1 MLKKIKIKRWIVK
14 TILQSNIKAI
24 IQTRGETW
32 SQRVTTYDTI
42 KLCSRWQER
51 CGMRTAEWERLSSA
65 QCLSCIWLLVS
76 PWLQH
81 ARPPCPSPTPRA
93 CSNSWPS
100 CRWCHP
106 SIRLFANEWALRI
119 RWPKYWSFS
128 FSSSPSNEYSGLIS
142 FRIVWLDLFAV
153 QGILKRSAK
162 MYIY

>member
-32 SQRVTTYDTI
+32 SQRETTYDTI

-65 QCLSCIWLLVS
+65 QSLSCIWLLVS

-93 CSNSWPS
+93 CSNSCLSSW
-100 CRWCHP
+100 WCHP
-106 SIRLFANEWALRI
+106 SIRLFPNESALRI
-119 RWPKYWSFS
+119 RWPKDWSFS
-128 FSSSPSNEYSGLIS
+128 FSISPSNEYSGLIS
-142 FRIVWLDLFAV
+142 FRIVWVDLLAV
-153 QGILKRSAK
+153 QGSLKRSAK
-162 MYIY
+162 TYIY